1 MGFKIAGL
9 DLKRV
14 EPVPGTRIT
23 DQQVFLYMNHRKHHS
38 QVLAA
43 AKAGLSERSARRIE
57 DAGTLPSQT
66 PRRYWRS
73 RTDPFAHVWDNE
85 VVPLLQNAPT
95 LMAITVLRK
104 LQDDHPGSF
113 AQGVLRTLQRRIRH
127 WRALEGPSKEVFFP
141 QVYAP
146 GHRGLSDFT
155 TLGEL
160 RITLAG
166 APFAHRLYHFV
177 LAFSRWEYAEVLESG
192 ESFEALSKGLQNAV
206 WQAGGAPQEH
216 RTDSLSAAFKNLTE
230 EADFTAR
237 YTALLAHYGMTGT
250 RNNRGLSHEN
260 GSVESAHR
268 YLKEALEQALLL
280 RGHRDFDDRAAYDTF
295 VREIV
300 MRRNRRVAGAFRL
313 EREQL
318 QDLPTRRT
326 TDFVEDEA
334 RVTRC
339 GTFTV
344 RTILY
349 SAPSRLIGQR
359 LKVRLY
365 SDRLECYLAGAW
377 VLTVARG
384 VPAPGLRRGRQLD
397 YRHFIDSLKRK
408 PQAFKG
414 LAFRDALFPR
424 EAYRRMWEQLE
435 SQLTQ
440 RHACQTIVALL
451 EMAARDGVEAVLATR
466 LEALLLAGEL
476 PDIKRLREEFA
487 PRVLELPHVTV
498 ELPAVS
504 RYDALLPSAQLA
516 LAVAA

>member
-1 MGFKIAGL
+1 M
-9 DLKRV
+9 
-14 EPVPGTRIT
+14 PGTRIT
-23 DQQVFLYMNHRKHHS
+23 DQPVSLYMNNRKHKS
-38 QVLAA
+38 QALAA
-43 AKAGLSERSARRIE
+43 AKAGISERSARRL
-57 DAGTLPSQT
+57 DGAATLPSQN

-73 RTDPFAHVWDNE
+73 RINPFAHIWDSE
-85 VVPLLQNAPT
+85 VVPLLKNAPT

-104 LQDDHPGSF
+104 LQEDHPDSF
-113 AQGVLRTLQRRIRH
+113 PDGVLRTLQRHIRQ
-127 WRALEGPSKEVFFP
+127 WRALEGPPKEVFFP

-155 TLGEL
+155 AMGEL
-160 RITLAG
+160 RITLAD

-177 LAFSRWEYAEVLESG
+177 LAFSRWAHVEVVEGG
-192 ESFEALSKGLQNAV
+192 ESFEALSKGLQNAL

-237 YTALLAHYGMTGT
+237 YTALLDHYGMTGT

-280 RGHRDFDDRAAYDTF
+280 RGYRDFDDRAAYEAF
-295 VREIV
+295 VREEV

-344 RTILY
+344 RAILY
-349 SAPSRLIGQR
+349 SAPSRLIGHR
-359 LKVRLY
+359 LKVRLF
-365 SDRLECYLAGAW
+365 SDRLECYLSGAL
-377 VLTVARG
+377 VLTLARG
-384 VPAPGLRRGRQLD
+384 VPTPGLRRGRQLD
-397 YRHFIDSLKRK
+397 YRHFIESLKRK

-414 LAFRDALFPR
+414 LVFRDALFPR
-424 EAYRRMWEQLE
+424 DAYRRTWEQLE
-435 SQLTQ
+435 SKLTQ

-451 EMAARDGVEAVLATR
+451 EMAARDGVEAALAAR
-466 LEALLLAGEL
+466 LETLLLVGEL
-476 PDIKRLREEFA
+476 PDVKRLREEFA
-487 PRVLELPHVTV
+487 PRTVELPHVNID
-498 ELPAVS
+498 LPAVS
-504 RYDALLPSAQLA
+504 LYDALLPSTQLS